1 MADEDDVKL
10 EHLAEAHEF
19 RLSTPLDGAVVRYD
33 DEKAG
38 VWNLYSTFVPP
49 DMRGSGVAS
58 RLVRAVLDRARGEN
72 VKVVPS
78 CWYVAKFIDKHTEY
92 RDLVA

>member
-10 EHLAEAHEF
+10 EHLAQAREF
-19 RLSTPLDGAVVRYD
+19 RLSSPHDGAVVRYD
-33 DEKAG
+33 DDRPG
-38 VWNLYSTFVPP
+38 VWNLYSTFVPA
-49 DMRGSGVAS
+49 DMRGSGVAG
-58 RLVRAVLDRARGEN
+58 RLVRGVLDRAREED

-78 CWYVAKFIDKHTEY
+78 CWYVAKFIDKHSEY